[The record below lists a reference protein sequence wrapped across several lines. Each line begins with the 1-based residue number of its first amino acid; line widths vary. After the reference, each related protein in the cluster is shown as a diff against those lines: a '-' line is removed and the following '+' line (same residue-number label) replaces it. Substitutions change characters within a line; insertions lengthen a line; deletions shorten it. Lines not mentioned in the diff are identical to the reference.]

1 MDGVGMKLDERYF
14 TGGYDPEH
22 PTGNVQ
28 FRLEDNEDGTGTF
41 YEFDEEGT
49 IVFQEART
57 DLEISAPTHDVVE
70 LLSQLSPAE
79 FQRVLLLGIAIT
91 HPESVWALEY
101 AVEAEDPLAGIQVV
115 RDAAVTAL
123 EISEAGE

>member
-1 MDGVGMKLDERYF
+1 MKLDERYF

-41 YEFDEEGT
+41 YEFDEEGN
-49 IVFQEART
+49 IVFQEDRT
-57 DLEISAPTHDVVE
+57 DLEIPAPHHNVVE
-70 LLSQLSPAE
+70 LLSQLSPEE
-79 FQRVLLLGIAIT
+79 FQRVLLLGVAIT

-101 AVEAEDPLAGIQVV
+101 AVVAEDPLAGIEVV
-115 RDAAVTAL
+115 RDAALTAL
-123 EISEAGE
+123 EISQASE